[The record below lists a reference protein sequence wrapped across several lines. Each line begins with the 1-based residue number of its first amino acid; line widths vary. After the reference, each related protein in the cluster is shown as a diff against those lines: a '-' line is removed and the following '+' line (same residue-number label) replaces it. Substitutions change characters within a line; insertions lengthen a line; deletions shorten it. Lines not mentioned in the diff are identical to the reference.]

1 MNIILLNSSRGKTRS
16 IPLTLKNIIIL
27 FSVFIIVP
35 VVLGVGSYFVSVF
48 LYPPVVSSGIVKN
61 WQETLQEQQKHA
73 RDLTLGA
80 ESKITA
86 LSVKMAEMQARL
98 LRLDA
103 LGEHITDLAK
113 LRKGEFDFSGSPA
126 VGGPESSDFDLG
138 EAYEKPDFLAAL
150 DELGHELEQ
159 KEEQLEVLG
168 SLVANRKLKDDVFLA
183 GRPVEWG
190 WMSSRYGRRTDPF
203 TGRLAW
209 HKGVDFAGK
218 EGSSVIAVAAGVVT
232 WSGDRHG
239 YGEMVEINH
248 GGGYVTR
255 YGHNKEN
262 LVQVGEIVKK
272 GQVVAK
278 MGSTGRSTGPHV
290 HFEVFKNNR
299 PQNPAKYIYRA
310 SR

>member
-1 MNIILLNSSRGKTRS
+1 MNIIFLNSSRGQTRS
-16 IPLTLKNIIIL
+16 LPLSRVHLLIL
-27 FSVFIIVP
+27 VMLLFFLPIA
-35 VVLGVGSYFVSVF
+35 LGVGSYFLSAWLKPPIVSAD
-48 LYPPVVSSGIVKN
+48 IVGK
-61 WQETLQEQQKHA
+61 WQESLQEQKQGVKEM
-73 RDLTLGA
+73 TESA
-80 ESKITA
+80 EGQLTA
-86 LSVKMAEMQARL
+86 LTVKMAQMQARL

-103 LGEHITDLAK
+103 LGEHITELAK
-113 LRKGEFDFSGSPA
+113 LREGEFDFSESPA
-126 VGGPESSDFDLG
+126 MGGPESFDLG
-138 EAYEKPDFLAAL
+138 EAYEKPDFLAML
-150 DELGHELEQ
+150 DELTHELEQ
-159 KEEQLEVLG
+159 KEAQLEVLG
-168 SLVANRKLKDDVFLA
+168 SLVANRKLKKDVFLA
-183 GRPVEWG
+183 GRPIEWG

-218 EGSSVIAVAAGVVT
+218 EGSSVVAVAAGVVT

-262 LVQVGEIVKK
+262 LVQVGEIVHK
-272 GQVVAK
+272 GHVIAK

-290 HFEVFKNNR
+290 HFEVFKNGR
-299 PQNPAKYIYRA
+299 AENPAKYINRA

>member
-272 GQVVAK
+272 GQDVAK

>member
-1 MNIILLNSSRGKTRS
+1 MNIILLNSSRGQTRS
-16 IPLTLKNIIIL
+16 LPVTWPNLIIL
-27 FSVFIIVP
+27 SMFLFFMP
-35 VVLGVGSYFVSVF
+35 VALGVGSYFLSAW
-48 LYPPVVSSGIVKN
+48 LNPPILSSGIVDQ
-61 WQETLQEQQKHA
+61 WQESLDQQQQGV
-73 RDLTLGA
+73 RDFTNDAEGQLAALT
-80 ESKITA
+80 
-86 LSVKMAEMQARL
+86 VKMAQMQARL

-103 LGEHITDLAK
+103 LGEHISELAK
-113 LRKGEFDFSGSPA
+113 LSKGEFDFSESPA
-126 VGGPESSDFDLG
+126 VGGPESFDLG

-150 DELGHELEQ
+150 GKLGEELEQ
-159 KEEQLEVLG
+159 KEVQLEVLG
-168 SLVANRKLKDDVFLA
+168 SLIANRKLKKDVFLA

-190 WMSSRYGRRTDPF
+190 WMSSRYGRRSDPF

-218 EGSSVIAVAAGVVT
+218 ENSSVVAVAAGVVT
-232 WSGDRHG
+232 WSGDHHG

-262 LVQVGEIVKK
+262 LVQVGEIVHK
-272 GQVVAK
+272 GHVIAK

-290 HFEVFKNNR
+290 HFEVYKNGR
-299 PQNPAKYIYRA
+299 AENPAKYINRA